1 MTTIVTRSGKGSA
14 LSFAEVDGN
23 FTNLNDYKI
32 ETLAASVDSELV
44 LFSGTSGKVV
54 KRGTL
59 SGIIKA
65 TAGVVSAAVAGTD
78 YLEPPSGTGVLKA
91 NSGGALLEAV
101 AGTDFAKPNTK
112 STWSVPQRGTI
123 TTDNDGSF
131 DLDITN
137 NFKCTPTGAV
147 TLTFTNIA
155 LAANQSGQIIFVN
168 TGGYVVSA
176 AATTKINTAALTTIS
191 TAGTYVL
198 GYICDGTNVY
208 VSNSLALS

>member
-32 ETLAASVDSELV
+32 ETLAASIDSELV
-44 LFSGTSGKVV
+44 LFNGTSGKVV

-78 YLEPPSGTGVLKA
+78 YLAPPSGTGVLKA

-101 AGTDFAKPNTK
+101 AGTDYAGM
-112 STWSVPQRGTI
+112 STDQTFTGSQRGQVI
-123 TTDNDGSF
+123 TDNDLSF
-131 DLDITN
+131 DMSVSN
-137 NFKCTPTGAV
+137 NFLCTPTGTG
-147 TLTFTNIA
+147 TLTFTNITA
-155 LAANQSGQIIFVN
+155 GQSGFITLVN
-168 TGGYVVSA
+168 GANY
-176 AATTKINTAALTTIS
+176 TIS
-191 TAGTYVL
+191 KASSVKVATGVLTALSATGTYQL
-198 GYICDGTNVY
+198 SYFSPDGTNVY
-208 VSNSLALS
+208 LTASGALA